1 MSCLHPTI
9 CPLLATD
16 HEPLIHLLRAARQQP
31 GVKQAL
37 VASGIR
43 MDLAL
48 RSPDY
53 IGQVARHHTG
63 GLLKVAPEHS
73 DAEVLRPDEQILYR
87 RLRSLHPTV

>member
-1 MSCLHPTI
+1 M
-9 CPLLATD
+9 
-16 HEPLIHLLRAARQQP
+16 P

-48 RSPDY
+48 RSPAF
-53 IGQVARHHTG
+53 IRQVARHHTG

-73 DAEVLRPDEQILYR
+73 DPEVLRRMNKPPIEDFEAFSR
-87 RLRSLHPTV
+87 HF